1 MKTRSPIPD
10 LILVVLGNGSWAQT
24 AAIHERIN
32 QRGIDVSTNAVQ
44 QYLSKLEDDYEIERR
59 ESGSGQAAEWRLM
72 PE

>member
-1 MKTRSPIPD
+1 MKTRFRIPD
-10 LILVVLGNGSWAQT
+10 LILAVLASGTWAQT
-24 AAIHERIN
+24 AAIHQRITK
-32 QRGIDVSTNAVQ
+32 RGIDVSTSAVK